1 MKVILYDMDMN
12 RRVADLLDI
21 LKDIAL
27 VFFRIF
33 TIFPLLLFVTLFMGR
48 RSIGEMPVFDFLIIL
63 ALGAVVGADI
73 ADPKIEHIHT
83 AFAILLIGL
92 IQKLFSTLVIRYRK
106 FGRAVTFEPVI
117 VIHQGKLIHDNLK
130 KLKYSIDNI
139 LHMLRKNNIF
149 NTEDIYLAV
158 IEGNGNLS
166 VLEKSNHKPPS
177 ISYPV
182 IKEGRI
188 EDSILRELE
197 LEESWIHD
205 QLIQNNTRLK
215 DIFLAMI
222 NEQHVLHIT
231 LYDQREN
238 QPLPPIYH

>member
-1 MKVILYDMDMN
+1 MEL
-12 RRVADLLDI
+12 
-21 LKDIAL
+21 LKDMAL

-73 ADPKIEHIHT
+73 ADPKIEHVHT

-106 FGRAVTFEPVI
+106 FGKAVTFEPVI
-117 VIHQGKLIHDNLK
+117 VIHQGKMIHNNLK

-139 LHMLRKNNIF
+139 LHMLRENQIF
-149 NTEDIYLAV
+149 NMEDVYLAV

-166 VLEKSNHKPPS
+166 VLEKMNNQKSSS
-177 ISYPV
+177 ISYPI
-182 IKEGRI
+182 IKEGKI
-188 EDSILRELE
+188 EKTILHELK

-205 QLIQNNTRLK
+205 QLTQGNTRLK
-215 DIFLAMI
+215 DIFLATI
-222 NEQHVLHIT
+222 NEQHILNIT

-238 QPLPPIYH
+238 QSLPPIYH